1 MTPPNHTDDT
11 ILDKGFQVN
20 LRVVYLL
27 IAGTAVAVASVVG
40 VYYSFELKFNDL
52 QHTIRDLERRLQI
65 IENNKPR

>member
-1 MTPPNHTDDT
+1 MTPPSHTDDT

-27 IAGTAVAVASVVG
+27 IAGTAIAVASVVG

-52 QHTIRDLERRLQI
+52 QHTIRDLERRLQLL
-65 IENNKPR
+65 EQKK